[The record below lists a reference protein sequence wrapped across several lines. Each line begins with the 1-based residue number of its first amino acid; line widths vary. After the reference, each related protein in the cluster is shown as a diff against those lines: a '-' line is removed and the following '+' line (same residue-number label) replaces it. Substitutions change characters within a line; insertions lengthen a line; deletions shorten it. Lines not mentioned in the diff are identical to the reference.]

1 MKVIDIFNSDGTVSP
16 YRLLSDRL
24 PDFLNRYG
32 PDQGY
37 AIVIEAQDPLSLR
50 PGLLRLYEAAIAA
63 GHAPEAVGLPPPRD
77 ISMVF
82 QAKLLDRECR
92 LVCNASALKPIRE
105 YKEWECAETAARQ
118 RLLAALGFG
127 GDVLDADESRDMSD
141 QGLKTGTTATAPP
154 APAVTKPSKPAAP
167 TVATPSTPPAP
178 TVATPS
184 KSPAPAVTTPP
195 KPPAPAAA
203 VTTPP
208 ASPPA
213 PPVASP
219 AAATVAAVPTS
230 TETAPATGKT
240 IPASVL
246 RQLEHQAR
254 LKGVPTPVVTSLEEA
269 KAELQR
275 LFKLQPVAATPSAA

>member
-32 PDQGY
+32 PEQGY

-63 GHAPEAVGLPPPRD
+63 GHSPEAVGLPPPKD

-82 QAKLLDRECR
+82 QAKLLDRDGR
-92 LVCNASALKPIRE
+92 MVCNASALKPIRE

-127 GDVLDADESRDMSD
+127 GDVLDADESQDMDD
-141 QGLKTGTTATAPP
+141 QRLKNRPAKDNPTGTTAAAPP
-154 APAVTKPSKPAAP
+154 APPA
-167 TVATPSTPPAP
+167 
-178 TVATPS
+178 
-184 KSPAPAVTTPP
+184 SPVPAVTTPP
-195 KPPAPAAA
+195 KPPAPAAK
-203 VTTPP
+203 VTAPP
-208 ASPPA
+208 ASPPVPPAVA
-213 PPVASP
+213 P
-219 AAATVAAVPTS
+219 AATVAPASVRTD
-230 TETAPATGKT
+230 TTAATGKA

-246 RQLEHQAR
+246 RQLEHQAK
-254 LKGVPTPVVTSLEEA
+254 LKGVPTPTINSLEEA
-269 KAELQR
+269 KAALQR

>member
-24 PDFLNRYG
+24 PDFLSRYG
-32 PDQGY
+32 PEQGY

-50 PGLLRLYEAAIAA
+50 PGLLRLYEAAIIA
-63 GHAPEAVGLPPPRD
+63 GHSPEAVGLPPLKD

-82 QAKLLDRECR
+82 QAKLLDREGR
-92 LVCNASALKPIRE
+92 MACNASALKPIRE

-127 GDVLDADESRDMSD
+127 GDVLDADESQDMND
-141 QGLKTGTTATAPP
+141 QGLKTRPAKGNPTGITAVTAPP
-154 APAVTKPSKPAAP
+154 APAVT
-167 TVATPSTPPAP
+167 TPPG
-178 TVATPS
+178 
-184 KSPAPAVTTPP
+184 
-195 KPPAPAAA
+195 PPAPAAQ
-203 VTTPP
+203 VTVPP
-208 ASPPA
+208 ASPSA
-213 PPVASP
+213 PPVSVP
-219 AAATVAAVPTS
+219 VAATVAPAPAS
-230 TETAPATGKT
+230 TDTTAATGKP

-254 LKGVPTPVVTSLEEA
+254 LKGVPTPTVNSLEEA

-275 LFKLQPVAATPSAA
+275 LFKLQSVAANPSAA

>member
-24 PDFLNRYG
+24 PDFLGRYG
-32 PDQGY
+32 PEQGY

-63 GHAPEAVGLPPPRD
+63 GHSPESVGLPPPKD

-82 QAKLLDRECR
+82 QAKLLDRNGR
-92 LVCNASALKPIRE
+92 MVCNASALKPIRE

-127 GDVLDADESRDMSD
+127 GDVLDADESQDMGD
-141 QGLKTGTTATAPP
+141 QGLKTGPTVTDSAANAVTTAPP
-154 APAVTKPSKPAAP
+154 APAVTTASKPAAP
-167 TVATPSTPPAP
+167 
-178 TVATPS
+178 
-184 KSPAPAVTTPP
+184 
-195 KPPAPAAA
+195 AAK

-219 AAATVAAVPTS
+219 AAVTAAPVPASTATTV
-230 TETAPATGKT
+230 ATGKS

-246 RQLEHQAR
+246 RPLEHQAR
-254 LKGVPTPVVTSLEEA
+254 LKGVPTPTVNSLEEA
-269 KAELQR
+269 KAALQR
-275 LFKLQPVAATPSAA
+275 LFKLQPVAANPAAA

>member
-24 PDFLNRYG
+24 PDFLGRYG

-37 AIVIEAQDPLSLR
+37 AIVIKAQDPLSLR
-50 PGLLRLYEAAIAA
+50 PGLLRLYEAAIRA
-63 GHAPEAVGLPPPRD
+63 GHAPEAVGLPPLKD

-82 QAKLLDRECR
+82 QARLLDREGR
-92 LVCNASALKPIRE
+92 MVCNASALKPIRE

-141 QGLKTGTTATAPP
+141 QGLKTGSTGTAPATATVTTTPS
-154 APAVTKPSKPAAP
+154 APAVTTASKP
-167 TVATPSTPPAP
+167 
-178 TVATPS
+178 
-184 KSPAPAVTTPP
+184 PAPAVTTPP
-195 KPPAPAAA
+195 KPSAPVTT

-219 AAATVAAVPTS
+219 AAAIVAAVPTS
-230 TETAPATGKT
+230 TDTTPTTGKS

-275 LFKLQPVAATPSAA
+275 LFKLQPVVAPPSAA

>member
-32 PDQGY
+32 PEQGY

-63 GHAPEAVGLPPPRD
+63 GHSPEAVGLPPPKD

-82 QAKLLDRECR
+82 QAKLLDREGR
-92 LVCNASALKPIRE
+92 MVCNASALKPIRE

-127 GDVLDADESRDMSD
+127 GDVLDADEAGDMSD
-141 QGLKTGTTATAPP
+141 QGLKTRPVKDNPTGTTTVAASPASPASAITTAPKPP
-154 APAVTKPSKPAAP
+154 APAVTTAP
-167 TVATPSTPPAP
+167 
-178 TVATPS
+178 
-184 KSPAPAVTTPP
+184 KSA
-195 KPPAPAAA
+195 APAAK
-203 VTTPP
+203 VTALP
-208 ASPPA
+208 ASPPV
-213 PPVASP
+213 PPAVTP
-219 AAATVAAVPTS
+219 AATVAPMPVRTD
-230 TETAPATGKT
+230 TTAATGKA

-246 RQLEHQAR
+246 RQLEHQAK
-254 LKGVPTPVVTSLEEA
+254 LKGVPTPTVNSLEEA
-269 KAELQR
+269 KAALQR